1 MANLWMSC
9 KFLCTFL
16 YHQVAASE
24 IFFSPNPC
32 PSHFAKCPAFSSLT
46 AKLCHQI
53 VGHSILSH
61 QSPSDNFGAMRPS
74 HLGKCALVFVGQKVA
89 REDHKTRAEPV
100 GGRSGSDAQTLA
112 LARVCSMLRYQMGE
126 M

>member
-9 KFLCTFL
+9 KFLCTL
-16 YHQVAASE
+16 HYHQAVAPE
-24 IFFSPNPC
+24 ILFSPHPC
-32 PSHFAKCPAFSSLT
+32 PPHFAKCPAFSSLT
-46 AKLCHQI
+46 SKLCHPI

-61 QSPSDNFGAMRPS
+61 QSLSDNFGAMRPS
-74 HLGKCALVFVGQKVA
+74 HLGKCAFVFVGREAA

-112 LARVCSMLRYQMGE
+112 LARVCTMLRYQLEE